1 MGGRNEGADP
11 FTDGAGNPR
20 VLFGVTVL
28 SDATRMAELA
38 GLVGFDGV
46 WIEMEHGPAGFKEA
60 EALCLAAEARGAL
73 PAIRISDG
81 QRTHVLR
88 AVETGA
94 RIVIVP
100 MVNDAAAAREVVR
113 YGKYPPVG
121 QRGFNTRSRGVDYG
135 MDDLVPSFARANAR
149 THLFTQV
156 EDMEAVR
163 NLDAILAVEGL
174 SGIFIGP
181 GDLSV
186 SMGRT
191 AAFSDPELI
200 RVVTDCARR
209 ARAAGRHCGIMAA
222 PGPLLDAALEAGS
235 DLNFV
240 GGDLADLTPAW
251 RTLLASCRAGAR
263 G

>member
-1 MGGRNEGADP
+1 MSDGADP
-11 FTDGAGNPR
+11 FVDGAGSPR

-28 SDATRMAELA
+28 SDAPRLAELA
-38 GLVGFDGV
+38 GLIGFDVV

-73 PAIRISDG
+73 PAIRVSDG

-88 AVETGA
+88 AVDTGA

-100 MVNDAAAAREVVR
+100 MVNDAEAAREVVR
-113 YGKYPPVG
+113 HGKYPPVG
-121 QRGFNTRSRGVDYG
+121 QRGFNTRSRGIDYG
-135 MDDLVPSFARANAR
+135 MDDPAPSFTRANAK

-156 EDMEAVR
+156 EDTEAVR

-174 SGIFIGP
+174 AGIFIGP

-186 SMGRT
+186 SMGKT

-200 RVVTDCARR
+200 RVVTDCVRR

-222 PGPLLDAALEAGS
+222 PGPLLDAALAAGS

-240 GGDLADLTPAW
+240 GGDLAVLTPAW
-251 RTLLASCRAGAR
+251 RNLLASCRSAVSGD
-263 G
+263 